1 MITPERVGS
10 QLPTG
15 VASNAMYA
23 KHVVGYQMFVST
35 YNILLYEIEG
45 GIENANLRTHFEHN
59 KKEGES
65 GCESAHIPAHQLEL
79 VVPFSFMVLLYHHDS
94 TGILLDTRES
104 LN

>member
-1 MITPERVGS
+1 
-10 QLPTG
+10 
-15 VASNAMYA
+15 
-23 KHVVGYQMFVST
+23 MFVST

-65 GCESAHIPAHQLEL
+65 GRESAHMPASQPAKDLEL